1 MVQTIDPNQ
10 KNCVVGT
17 INYIKVM
24 EKRLKEVY
32 FDKFIEKLNED
43 KNITL
48 SDVQKRNIATLLST
62 YAIEVHDENFKKL
75 SALNQE
81 NTLILEK
88 SRSQFIGMINF
99 IERTTNPLIEKLKVQ
114 GVVKV
119 DISGGK
125 SKMVG
130 RSSVV
135 TEMVKYINTLN
146 DLVINFYRDIYQIEK
161 VTDKDKEK
169 DKIQA
174 SLF

>member
-1 MVQTIDPNQ
+1 MQ
-10 KNCVVGT
+10 
-17 INYIKVM
+17 
-24 EKRLKEVY
+24 KRLKEVY
-32 FDKFIEKLNED
+32 FEKFIEKLDED
-43 KNITL
+43 KNIGLT
-48 SDVQKRNIATLLST
+48 DVQKRQISNLLSS
-62 YAIEVHDENFKKL
+62 YAIDVHDDNFKKL

-81 NTLILEK
+81 NTLTLEK

-99 IERTTNPLIEKLKVQ
+99 IERSTIPLLDKLRVQ

-119 DISGGK
+119 ELHGGK

-135 TEMVKYINTLN
+135 TDMVKYINTLN
-146 DLVINFYRDIYQIEK
+146 ELVIKFYKDIYQIEK
-161 VTDKDKEK
+161 VSDKDKEK

>member
-1 MVQTIDPNQ
+1 
-10 KNCVVGT
+10 
-17 INYIKVM
+17 M

-32 FDKFIEKLNED
+32 FEKFIEKLDED
-43 KNITL
+43 KNIGL
-48 SDVQKRNIATLLST
+48 SDVQKRQISNLLSS
-62 YAIEVHDENFKKL
+62 YAIEVHDDNFKKL

-88 SRSQFIGMINF
+88 SSSQFIGMINF
-99 IERTTNPLIEKLKVQ
+99 IERTTNPLIDKLRVQ

-119 DISGGK
+119 ELHGGK

-146 DLVINFYRDIYQIEK
+146 ELVINFYRDIYQIEK
-161 VTDKDKEK
+161 VSDKEK
-169 DKIQA
+169 EKEKIQS